1 MLNISNIINIPQIL
15 RHNLRMQKKINTVIV
30 HSRVS
35 NENVASTLID
45 LISYLQELGI
55 TVLSEE
61 YTAAKLNLKVPA
73 VTFMEMSGKADLVIV
88 VGGDGSMLGAAR
100 EIALSGIPVL
110 GINRG
115 HLGFLTDFKPSDIR
129 ASLKEFLDGNYFTE
143 ERFLLET
150 EIHNNGKGKEKS
162 LALNE
167 TVIHS
172 VKTAHMMDFSIYVND
187 NFMYSQKADGLIV
200 STPTGSTAYNLS
212 AGGPIIEPSL
222 NVVSLV
228 PMFPQS
234 MNCRPF
240 LVRADSKIKISFH
253 SCRSPEAILV
263 NCDGQVNMEAT
274 ECSEIIITKSPKI
287 LTVCHP
293 HSYDYFE
300 VLRSKLGFATKI
312 VN

>member
-1 MLNISNIINIPQIL
+1 MLNISNIINIPKIL
-15 RHNLRMQKKINTVIV
+15 RYNLRMQKKINTVIV

-35 NENVASTLID
+35 NENVASTLLD

-187 NFMYSQKADGLIV
+187 NFMYS
-200 STPTGSTAYNLS
+200 
-212 AGGPIIEPSL
+212 E
-222 NVVSLV
+222 
-228 PMFPQS
+228 
-234 MNCRPF
+234 
-240 LVRADSKIKISFH
+240 RADSKIKISFH